1 LEGISVNNLALF
13 VCGLVV
19 TLMSGMGIL
28 VYMVHLGYK
37 EKEKEKE
44 IKEKSKKIFE
54 EKINADLGS
63 VPVPVSSMDSF
74 LGIPSVS

>member
-1 LEGISVNNLALF
+1 VNNIALF

-28 VYMVHLGYK
+28 VYMVHLGY
-37 EKEKEKE
+37 KEKEKE